1 MCAKDAVNKPGS
13 ISTPNAPSSPDR
25 KLKSVFYYTAAK
37 IMTFMLLFFFLLFY
51 TLTHHDRTRPR
62 SLRQPCLTDREAA
75 AARHRLSSSS
85 GEASQQ
91 RGGEVRPHIAFF
103 VEASHRLLRPS
114 SSQRGGGRPREL
126 LKTNLPQRDA
136 VVALSVSV
144 LAAP

>member
-1 MCAKDAVNKPGS
+1 M
-13 ISTPNAPSSPDR
+13 
-25 KLKSVFYYTAAK
+25 FYYTAAK

-103 VEASHRLLRPS
+103 VEAE
-114 SSQRGGGRPREL
+114 EL